1 MGQLQK
7 LQWKVQNSDLV
18 EIGYNHKASLREVRG
33 QLKSKDEEHAR
44 VKVRKEKQVLES
56 SGGDRRCGREAAR
69 DREVEKK
76 NRLVV

>member
-18 EIGYNHKASLREVRG
+18 EASLREVRG
-33 QLKSKDEEHAR
+33 QLKSKDEEHARVR